1 MKIIVR
7 RRTKEEPMAASL
19 VVKFTVKSVMQQNRI
34 MFRLALLLKA
44 ILIALSMVF

>member
-7 RRTKEEPMAASL
+7 RRAKEEPMAASL

-34 MFRLALLLKA
+34 MFRFELLLRTR
-44 ILIALSMVF
+44 LIALSMVF